1 MIRILPAPETAPKSG
16 EKKPGVKNA
25 KPAGP
30 SDFARTLARRVTV
43 KAQHLLVSRPVT
55 ALGRDAK
62 GSAKLPAAK
71 TRPASALSPDD
82 AKKSVLSTPKAS
94 PRVLRV
100 KKRRA
105 KPDAFAAAAA
115 VVPAPVILKA
125 GKSAPATPAV
135 ASKERGTGVRP
146 PASANQPHRLA
157 AGRPALLGG
166 PPGDGSAPPAPV
178 GNELKT
184 FPPRL
189 DMAGPP
195 PPRPKGLTS
204 GRGQLVYRVQA
215 RHAPVSSGKGRPQ
228 EGKVPQ
234 KLAPAAKSHPG
245 AEIVVSGGNDV
256 PGAVLKMPVWH
267 QGKLAAVRGAAQQGA
282 LEPHAAKGW
291 VIRPVHWKGAPV
303 QASKWLVTVPK
314 SAAPLVVTLTALQN
328 AWKVDFEVATPA
340 WAGTLAQTFA
350 SGQNLM
356 ANAVPVQQVS
366 VFLGM
371 GGGMGG
377 SAGGSQQ
384 NSPQDFASPRVRLS
398 ASARIGPV
406 YSQMSEGVDY
416 QA

>member
-1 MIRILPAPETAPKSG
+1 MISILPAPETAPKSG
-16 EKKPGVKNA
+16 EQKPGVKNS

-30 SDFARTLARRVTV
+30 SEFASTLARRITG
-43 KAQHLLVSRPVT
+43 KAQHLLVSKPVT
-55 ALGRDAK
+55 ALGRDAE
-62 GSAKLPAAK
+62 GAAKLPAAK
-71 TRPASALSPDD
+71 THGAASALSPEDV
-82 AKKSVLSTPKAS
+82 KKSAHGPPKAPS

-105 KPDAFAAAAA
+105 KPEAFAAAAA
-115 VVPAPVILKA
+115 VIPAPGILKA
-125 GKSAPATPAV
+125 GKSAPAAPAV
-135 ASKERGTGVRP
+135 ASKEMGAGVRP
-146 PASANQPHRLA
+146 PVSGNQPHLLA

-166 PPGDGSAPPAPV
+166 PGDESAPPAPV

-189 DMAGPP
+189 DMAGPVP
-195 PPRPKGLTS
+195 PQPKGLTS
-204 GRGQLVYRVQA
+204 VAGQLVYRVQA
-215 RHAPVSSGKGRPQ
+215 RRAPVSSGKGRTQ
-228 EGKVPQ
+228 EGKMPQ
-234 KLAPAAKSHPG
+234 KLAPAAK
-245 AEIVVSGGNDV
+245 VLVSGGNDV
-256 PGAVLKMPVWH
+256 PGAVLNTPVWQ

-291 VIRPVHWKGAPV
+291 VIRPVHWKGAPA

-314 SAAPLVVTLTALQN
+314 SSAPLVVTLTALQN

-371 GGGMGG
+371 GSGLGG
-377 SAGGSQQ
+377 SAGGFQQ
-384 NSPQDFASPRVRLS
+384 NSPQDFVSPRVRLR

>member
-1 MIRILPAPETAPKSG
+1 MISILPAPETAPKSG
-16 EKKPGVKNA
+16 EQKPGVKNSE
-25 KPAGP
+25 PAGP
-30 SDFARTLARRVTV
+30 SDFATTLARRITG

-62 GSAKLPAAK
+62 GAAKLRASK
-71 TRPASALSPDD
+71 THGPASAPSPDD
-82 AKKSVLSTPKAS
+82 VKKSVQRTPKAS

-105 KPDAFAAAAA
+105 KPEALAAAAA
-115 VVPAPVILKA
+115 VVPAPGILKA

-135 ASKERGTGVRP
+135 ASKERGAGVRP
-146 PASANQPHRLA
+146 PVGGNQPHRLA
-157 AGRPALLGG
+157 AGRPAPPGG
-166 PPGDGSAPPAPV
+166 PPGDESAPPAPV

-189 DMAGPP
+189 DMAGPAP
-195 PPRPKGLTS
+195 PQPKGLTS
-204 GRGQLVYRVQA
+204 GAGRLVYRVQA
-215 RHAPVSSGKGRPQ
+215 RRAPVSSAQ
-228 EGKVPQ
+228 EGKMPQ
-234 KLAPAAKSHPG
+234 KLAQAAKSRPG
-245 AEIVVSGGNDV
+245 AEVVVSSGNDV
-256 PGAVLKMPVWH
+256 PGAVLNTPVRQ
-267 QGKLAAVRGAAQQGA
+267 QGTLAAVRGAAQQGA

-291 VIRPVHWKGAPV
+291 VIRPVHWKGAPA

-314 SAAPLVVTLTALQN
+314 SSAPLVVTLTALQN

-366 VFLGM
+366 VFLGL
-371 GGGMGG
+371 GSGLGG

-384 NSPQDFASPRVRLS
+384 NAPQDFVSPRVRVR
-398 ASARIGPV
+398 APARIGPV

>member
-1 MIRILPAPETAPKSG
+1 M
-16 EKKPGVKNA
+16 
-25 KPAGP
+25 
-30 SDFARTLARRVTV
+30 RVTT
-43 KAQHLLVSRPVT
+43 KAQRLLVSRPVT
-55 ALGRDAK
+55 ALGGAAK

-71 TRPASALSPDD
+71 THGPASALSPDD
-82 AKKSVLSTPKAS
+82 VKKSALSTPKAS
-94 PRVLRV
+94 SRVLRV

-105 KPDAFAAAAA
+105 KPEAFAAAAA
-115 VVPAPVILKA
+115 VIPAPVILKA
-125 GKSAPATPAV
+125 GKSAPDTPAV
-135 ASKERGTGVRP
+135 ASKERGTDVRP
-146 PASANQPHRLA
+146 PVGANQPHRLA
-157 AGRPALLGG
+157 AGRPAPLGG

-189 DMAGPP
+189 DMAGPT

-204 GRGQLVYRVQA
+204 GAGQLVYRVQA
-215 RHAPVSSGKGRPQ
+215 RRAPVSSGKGRTQ

-245 AEIVVSGGNDV
+245 AETVASGGNDV
-256 PGAVLKMPVWH
+256 PGVVLKTPVWQ
-267 QGKLAAVRGAAQQGA
+267 QGKLAAVRGAAQRGT
-282 LEPHAAKGW
+282 LSPHAAKGW
-291 VIRPVHWKGAPV
+291 VIRPVHWKGAPA

-328 AWKVDFEVATPA
+328 AWKVDFEVGSPA
-340 WAGTLAQTFA
+340 WAGTLAQAFPP
-350 SGQNLM
+350 GQNLT

-371 GGGMGG
+371 GNGMGG
-377 SAGGSQQ
+377 SGGGSRPNTAQEF
-384 NSPQDFASPRVRLS
+384 DSPRARIR
-398 ASARIGPV
+398 ASAGPGRV